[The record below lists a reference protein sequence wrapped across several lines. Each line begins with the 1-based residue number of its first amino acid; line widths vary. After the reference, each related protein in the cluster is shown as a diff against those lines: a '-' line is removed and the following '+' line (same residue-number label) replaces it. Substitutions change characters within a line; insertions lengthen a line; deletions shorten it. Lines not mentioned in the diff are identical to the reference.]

1 MVFFKWLYAF
11 ILQILSRNKPAAKK
25 DGTGS
30 TSKEKDKKSMP
41 SLEDFIKA
49 RDYTGA
55 VTLLEVGCNHIINSV
70 RFIEMF

>member
-1 MVFFKWLYAF
+1 MS

-25 DGTGS
+25 DATGS
-30 TSKEKDKKSMP
+30 TSKEKDKKTMP

-55 VTLLEVGCNHIINSV
+55 MTLLEVDCNDIIYFV
-70 RFIEMF
+70 KAPKCFKVFKGLK